1 MAQTFS
7 RRTPGSCI
15 FFRMSDSSPPIP
27 TPTPHRRR
35 PRYHGKNPRRFDEKY
50 KEHDPQRYAET
61 VAKVLASGKTPA
73 GTHRPIMVAEIL
85 EVLAPRPGEVAVDC
99 TLGYGGHAEALLARL
114 QPGGRLLGL
123 DADPIELPKTEARLR
138 ALGFGSE
145 IFSAHRSNFAGLPQV
160 LATFFSSLSFA
171 AGGGGRGAI
180 PGSAGVSPASSGFP
194 LPTGRRDA
202 GVPRTFTEREKN
214 SQNAITG
221 ADVILANLGVSSMQI
236 DDPARGFSVKLA
248 GPLDMRMNPQRG
260 QPASAFLGKISSDK
274 LAALL
279 AENADEPH
287 AAVLAPALAGKVFA
301 TTTALAAAIR
311 AALPRL
317 NREDC
322 DLAVR
327 RVFQALRI
335 AVNDEFSALETFLR
349 NLPACLNPG
358 GRVAILTFHSGEDR
372 RVKKAFAAGLRDG
385 LYAEIAHEVIRP
397 TAEER
402 NANPRSTPAKLRW
415 ARRAA

>member
-1 MAQTFS
+1 M
-7 RRTPGSCI
+7 
-15 FFRMSDSSPPIP
+15 FFRMSDSSPPTP
-27 TPTPHRRR
+27 TPPPHRRR
-35 PRYHGKNPRRFDEKY
+35 PRYSGRNPRRFEEKY

-85 EVLAPRPGEVAVDC
+85 EVLAPRPGEIAVDC
-99 TLGYGGHAEALLARL
+99 TLGYGGHAQALLARL
-114 QPGGRLLGL
+114 QPGGRLFGL
-123 DADPIELPKTEARLR
+123 DTDPIELPKTEARLR
-138 ALGFGSE
+138 ALGFGPE

-160 LATFFSSLSFA
+160 LVAFFSSLSTA
-171 AGGGGRGAI
+171 EGEGRSTI
-180 PGSAGVSPASSGFP
+180 LGSAGVSPASSGFL

-202 GVPRTFTEREKN
+202 GAPRTFTEREKH
-214 SQNAITG
+214 SQSGLTG
-221 ADVILANLGVSSMQI
+221 ADVILADLGVSSMQI

-260 QPASAFLGKISSDK
+260 QPASTFLEKISSDK
-274 LAALL
+274 LATLL
-279 AENADEPH
+279 EENADEPH
-287 AAVLAPALAGKVFA
+287 AAVLAPALAGKAFV

-317 NREDC
+317 NQEDGS
-322 DLAVR
+322 LAIR

-385 LYAEIAHEVIRP
+385 LYADIAHEVIRP

-402 NANPRSTPAKLRW
+402 NSNPRSASAKLRW